1 MQLAIGNVFALGC
14 VIAFPDDGGTIAVC
28 LQVAVKTVCGQ
39 IQGAVFVPFNRH
51 VAWCEGSV
59 LHLAVRLDPIK
70 NFSLFAP
77 KCVGFVNGLLVFLC
91 VLLRIYQAT
100 IRNVCGNSVFMYL
113 AHGFCSPCRM
123 LIICLINV
131 KCRGFESFV

>member
-51 VAWCEGSV
+51 VARGEGSV
-59 LHLAVRLDPIK
+59 LHWLY
-70 NFSLFAP
+70 
-77 KCVGFVNGLLVFLC
+77 G
-91 VLLRIYQAT
+91 
-100 IRNVCGNSVFMYL
+100 
-113 AHGFCSPCRM
+113 
-123 LIICLINV
+123 LINQEFFPV
-131 KCRGFESFV
+131 RPKMCRVR